1 MVLRVG
7 GGKTLREEVVKR
19 YFDGVN
25 KKDAD
30 QIRSC
35 FDPAGTN
42 IRDVCGINSTFR
54 KATPDQLA
62 DRCMEFLAA
71 HPDCVVKYHHGP
83 LCGRGRSKW
92 VLAHWYEEG
101 SWSGSSCGIEPKGT
115 PLTVEGQT
123 RFLVSDELTISDMVV
138 TRTFCDW

>member
-1 MVLRVG
+1 MIIIIYR
-7 GGKTLREEVVKR
+7 KTLREEVVKR

-71 HPDCVVKYHHGP
+71 HPDCVVKYHHGYV
-83 LCGRGRSKW
+83 RSSKKYI
-92 VLAHWYEEG
+92 LLDSH
-101 SWSGSSCGIEPKGT
+101 
-115 PLTVEGQT
+115 
-123 RFLVSDELTISDMVV
+123 
-138 TRTFCDW
+138 